1 MVLPFEHTNLLHSRY
16 DVIARPG
23 SAFELR
29 RPPKIDLELPT
40 NKSAAEY
47 ASFLKEKE
55 RKVGPE
61 GFLDS
66 HRYTHTFEVKELSP
80 RVKTSPRRASS
91 VETVV
96 DLQAKIKKDQK
107 DYEKRMKVVEDHMWQ
122 HKQAERELKRV
133 EGDVLKKQ
141 RHVKRVIRD
150 LENSIQKKTL
160 EEDKKLNKTLQTQEQ
175 LQRDYVH
182 QTEEKT
188 KEHISQSAEYMQQFK
203 DKTRKALLHESDAE
217 RQYKAKQAAMELVRT
232 ELERM
237 NLEFTQKM
245 QQKEEEQFKLKKE
258 LADLAIKLNMD
269 AQKKRQMQ
277 FEQGRIGSETTRKRI
292 LANREADTTLE
303 ASLGKSEGGTRRFET
318 GKRLLSA
325 ELNTT
330 RSHLQERARD
340 EARRLRDSLNLLEKN
355 ADVQRKLQEE
365 AQQADLDLRSKQID
379 QKLQAH
385 SLRKQQR
392 LNALVRTKAVERH
405 EKLNEWEERYLMRVD
420 DDRRRK
426 HEDKMKHF
434 KVHLA
439 LYVQR
444 VVGKGYKLDAIHC
457 TCNVTLYNCCAAKFT
472 VITGANS
479 LVPDFQRAV
488 GKAQQQEHS
497 MYEKVR
503 QSEYSRTK
511 QEQVV
516 KKMQDQLSKLKK
528 KNSSTIREQM
538 ADSLQKEKELE
549 YKLQREKA
557 QLMKTTVDRETMY
570 ENIVKLRERLREDKY
585 VMGEE
590 EREHMRLQRIGMRT
604 DGYLD
609 QGHTLTSFG

>member
-434 KVHLA
+434 K
-439 LYVQR
+439 
-444 VVGKGYKLDAIHC
+444 
-457 TCNVTLYNCCAAKFT
+457 
-472 VITGANS
+472 
-479 LVPDFQRAV
+479 RAV

>member
-66 HRYTHTFEVKELSP
+66 HRYTHTFEVKEVSP
-80 RVKTSPRRASS
+80 RFKTSSPRRASS

-96 DLQAKIKKDQK
+96 DLQSKIKKDQK
-107 DYEKRMKVVEDHMWQ
+107 DYDKRMKVVEDHMWQ

-141 RHVKRVIRD
+141 RHVKRMIRD

-160 EEDKKLNKTLQTQEQ
+160 DEDKKLNKTLQTQDQ

-188 KEHISQSAEYMQQFK
+188 KEHINESVEYMQQFK
-203 DKTRKALLHESDAE
+203 DKTRKALLHESEAE
-217 RQYKAKQAAMELVRT
+217 RQFKAKQAAMDLCRT
-232 ELERM
+232 ELDRM

-292 LANREADTTLE
+292 LANREADTTLDT
-303 ASLGKSEGGTRRFET
+303 SLGKAEGGTRRFET
-318 GKRLLSA
+318 GKRMLSA

-385 SLRKQQR
+385 NLKKQQR
-392 LNALVRTKAVERH
+392 LNALVRTKSTERH
-405 EKLNEWEERYLMRVD
+405 QKLNEWEERYLMRVD

-434 KVHLA
+434 K
-439 LYVQR
+439 
-444 VVGKGYKLDAIHC
+444 
-457 TCNVTLYNCCAAKFT
+457 
-472 VITGANS
+472 
-479 LVPDFQRAV
+479 RAV

-511 QEQVV
+511 QEQTV
-516 KKMQDQLSKLKK
+516 KKMNEQLQRLRK

-538 ADSLQKEKELE
+538 AESLQKEKELE

-557 QLMKTTVDRETMY
+557 QLTKTTVERETMY
-570 ENIVKLRERLREDKY
+570 ENIVKLRERLREDKH